1 VLECGSMS
9 KKKGENKRKISTR
22 LDLSSKF
29 WKTFL
34 TALAAFLTFAGPTY
48 VVYVLTNILEINYFL
63 SMFSGIVLLIAGLV
77 LIWYLIKNKII
88 S

>member
-1 VLECGSMS
+1 MGEEKRES
-9 KKKGENKRKISTR
+9 KSGTSIR

-34 TALAAFLTFAGPTY
+34 IVLAVFLTFAGPTY
-48 VVYVLTNILEINYFL
+48 IVYALLNVLKINYFV
-63 SMFSGIVLLIAGLV
+63 SMTSGFALFLVGLV
-77 LIWYLIKNKII
+77 LIWYLIRRKVV

>member
-1 VLECGSMS
+1 MTEKKQKS
-9 KKKGENKRKISTR
+9 KSRISIR

-34 TALAAFLTFAGPTY
+34 LVLAVFLTFAGPTY
-48 VVYVLTNILEINYFL
+48 IVYALLNVLKINYVV
-63 SMFSGIVLLIAGLV
+63 SMASGFALFIVGLV
-77 LIWYLIKNKII
+77 LIWYLIKRKII

>member
-1 VLECGSMS
+1 MTEKKQKS
-9 KKKGENKRKISTR
+9 KSRISIR

-34 TALAAFLTFAGPTY
+34 LILAVFLTFAGPTY
-48 VVYVLTNILEINYFL
+48 MVYVVFLKILKMDYVV
-63 SMFSGIVLLIAGLV
+63 SMASGFALFIVGLV
-77 LIWYLIKNKII
+77 LIWYLIKRKVI

>member
-1 VLECGSMS
+1 MTEKKQKS
-9 KKKGENKRKISTR
+9 KRRISIR

-34 TALAAFLTFAGPTY
+34 VVLAVFLTFAGPTY
-48 VVYVLTNILEINYFL
+48 MVYVVFLKILKMDYVV
-63 SMFSGIVLLIAGLV
+63 SMASGFALFIAGLV
-77 LIWYLIKNKII
+77 LIWYLIKNKVL

>member
-1 VLECGSMS
+1 MTEKKQKS
-9 KKKGENKRKISTR
+9 KSRISIR

-34 TALAAFLTFAGPTY
+34 IVLAVFLTFAGPTY
-48 VVYVLTNILEINYFL
+48 IVYVVFLKILKMDYVV
-63 SMFSGIVLLIAGLV
+63 SMASGFALFIVGLV
-77 LIWYLIKNKII
+77 LIWYLIKRKVI

>member
-1 VLECGSMS
+1 MTEKKQKS
-9 KKKGENKRKISTR
+9 KSRISIR

-34 TALAAFLTFAGPTY
+34 VVLAVFLTFAGPTY
-48 VVYVLTNILEINYFL
+48 MVYVVFLKILKMDYVV
-63 SMFSGIVLLIAGLV
+63 SMASGFALFIVGLV
-77 LIWYLIKNKII
+77 LIWYLIKNKVL

>member
-1 VLECGSMS
+1 MNEEKQES
-9 KKKGENKRKISTR
+9 KRRISFR

-34 TALAAFLTFAGPTY
+34 VVLAASLTFIGPY
-48 VVYVLTNILEINYFL
+48 IVYVLLNVLEIDYAV
-63 SMFSGIVLLIAGLV
+63 SMVSGFGVLIVGLV
-77 LIWYLIKNKII
+77 LIWYLIKNKVI

>member
-1 VLECGSMS
+1 MS
-9 KKKGENKRKISTR
+9 DKKGKSKSKISAR

-29 WKTFL
+29 WKTLL
-34 TALAAFLTFAGPTY
+34 TVLAAFLTFAGPTY
-48 VVYVLTNILEINYFL
+48 IVYVFINILKIDYFI
-63 SMFSGIVLLIAGLV
+63 SMSSGIILFIAGLV

>member
-1 VLECGSMS
+1 MTEKKQKS
-9 KKKGENKRKISTR
+9 KSRISIR

-34 TALAAFLTFAGPTY
+34 LVLAVFLTFAGPTY
-48 VVYVLTNILEINYFL
+48 IVYALLNVLKINYAV
-63 SMFSGIVLLIAGLV
+63 SMASGFALFIVGLV
-77 LIWYLIKNKII
+77 LIWYLIKRKII

>member
-1 VLECGSMS
+1 MTE
-9 KKKGENKRKISTR
+9 KKEKNKSTR

-34 TALAAFLTFAGPTY
+34 VILAVLLTFAGPTY
-48 VVYVLTNILEINYFL
+48 IVYVVFLRILKMDYIV
-63 SMFSGIVLLIAGLV
+63 SMMSGFALFIIGLALL
-77 LIWYLIKNKII
+77 WHLIKRKVI